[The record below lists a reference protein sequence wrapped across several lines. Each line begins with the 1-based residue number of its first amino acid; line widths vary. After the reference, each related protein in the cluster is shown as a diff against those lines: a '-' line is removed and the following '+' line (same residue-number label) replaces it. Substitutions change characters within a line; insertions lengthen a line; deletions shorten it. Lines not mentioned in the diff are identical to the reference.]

1 MHIADFFNTSFI
13 AHICAVVDS
22 VNQSVRLA
30 QFCNLHRQKILQNFL
45 LNCLLPIIL
54 YVSKPVYVLPD
65 FRKQLHL
72 FLIYL
77 DIYIQFPLNSLKQR
91 LRTQKAVTKHIVSCL
106 TLTTLFLCSCIKQSS
121 ARFPDTEMYRNMK
134 VPRNTVFCL

>member
-13 AHICAVVDS
+13 AHICAVV
-22 VNQSVRLA
+22 
-30 QFCNLHRQKILQNFL
+30 
-45 LNCLLPIIL
+45 
-54 YVSKPVYVLPD
+54 SKPVYVLPD
-65 FRKQLHL
+65 FRKRLHL

-121 ARFPDTEMYRNMK
+121 ARFPYTEMYRNMK